1 MLDYL
6 PSVHPPIHHHVICL
20 TITYQLPSVCPSS
33 IHLIHHL
40 IILYSPPIYLTH
52 HLSPAKAQSSLL
64 VLHVSEAGSWCCL
77 GWPVSGSS
85 ISWVL
90 GLQAG
95 RHTGSHDMS
104 ALTAAFLCSSALFP
118 SSWSLI
124 PTFPFP
130 FLLFYQISKSLSP
143 RQLFLPCV
151 SVKPCAC
158 VSVCPTSPF
167 FPSNHVLIRL
177 PICLSIHSS
186 V

>member
-85 ISWVL
+85 VSWVL

-104 ALTAAFLCSSALFP
+104 ALTAAFLCSSALLL

-167 FPSNHVLIRL
+167 FPSIHVLIRL